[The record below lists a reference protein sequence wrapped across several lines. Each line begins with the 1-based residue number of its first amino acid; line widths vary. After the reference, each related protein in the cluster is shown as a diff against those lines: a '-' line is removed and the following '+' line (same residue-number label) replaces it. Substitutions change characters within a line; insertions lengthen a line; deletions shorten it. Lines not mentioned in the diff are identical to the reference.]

1 MSSCVKTSTT
11 LTTPQVPAEENQP
24 QSITL
29 PPWLWCPGDVQCC
42 RNYGYKVQHGPTC
55 FLITWCTLLQNV
67 FRVGWFMSCHYSP
80 FSTRPLLARNS
91 CSSPNAAVGLS
102 AASRP
107 VFPSVLEG
115 YPGLGCA
122 IYMSPMIVC
131 HGIPTHPSLD
141 WYIFHYLFYKTF
153 VSTLLCTLKS
163 PLKIRGIIKSGASK
177 SSSTETDISWAF
189 RSFVLCWNSKCSSNF
204 NLSSGVT
211 VHSRVSIQAFSLRI
225 TSFNNCFL
233 MLLWKKRTGHC
244 VENIRPFLIIDSHIR
259 NTGKLYICNLS

>member
-11 LTTPQVPAEENQP
+11 LTKAQVPAEENQP

-29 PPWLWCPGDVQCC
+29 PPWSWCPGDVQCC
-42 RNYGYKVQHGPTC
+42 RNYGYKVQHLGPTC
-55 FLITWCTLLQNV
+55 FLITWCTRLQNV
-67 FRVGWFMSCHYSP
+67 YTMSCHYSP

-107 VFPSVLEG
+107 VF
-115 YPGLGCA
+115 
-122 IYMSPMIVC
+122 
-131 HGIPTHPSLD
+131 
-141 WYIFHYLFYKTF
+141 F
-153 VSTLLCTLKS
+153 
-163 PLKIRGIIKSGASK
+163 
-177 SSSTETDISWAF
+177 
-189 RSFVLCWNSKCSSNF
+189 
-204 NLSSGVT
+204 
-211 VHSRVSIQAFSLRI
+211 FSLRF
-225 TSFNNCFL
+225 TSFNYCFL

>member
-42 RNYGYKVQHGPTC
+42 RNYSYKVQHGPTC

-115 YPGLGCA
+115 YPGLGFA
-122 IYMSPMIVC
+122 IYMCLQWSCAMAYPR
-131 HGIPTHPSLD
+131 
-141 WYIFHYLFYKTF
+141 
-153 VSTLLCTLKS
+153 TLLLIDIFFITCFIKHLSQLFFVHLNHLLRSEELSKVEPVKVAALKQTSAELFDPLFFVEIQSVLLTL
-163 PLKIRGIIKSGASK
+163 
-177 SSSTETDISWAF
+177 TWAL
-189 RSFVLCWNSKCSSNF
+189 V
-204 NLSSGVT
+204 
-211 VHSRVSIQAFSLRI
+211 
-225 TSFNNCFL
+225 
-233 MLLWKKRTGHC
+233 
-244 VENIRPFLIIDSHIR
+244 
-259 NTGKLYICNLS
+259 